1 MSEVFKKVKII
12 VSGHEVKIDVD
23 FDLSIA
29 NLDIDMDRVASQMG
43 FWGSVWSAAIE
54 ENIFAKAHYRH
65 WRAKMSE
72 MLQEKYPK
80 LSEWKVKVKIEATE
94 EFLKF
99 KRSLSI
105 SEKNIAISKNMFA
118 SFEKKSNQLQS
129 KGAMSR
135 TEIGAIGM
143 STPATPMVRKKERG
157 RPKKSEQRKKQ
168 QTKIKII
175 DPVVDDSDQ
184 RIKAMKSIFSKKK

>member
-1 MSEVFKKVKII
+1 MPKEFRNVKIV
-12 VSGHEVKIDVD
+12 VSGHEVELDVD
-23 FDLSIA
+23 VDLSIA

-65 WRAKMSE
+65 WRAKMAE
-72 MLQEKYPK
+72 MLLAKEPK
-80 LSEWKVKVKIEATE
+80 LSEWKIKVKIEATE

-105 SEKNIAISKNMFA
+105 SEKNVAISKNMFA

-143 STPATPMVRKKERG
+143 STPVTPKKRG
-157 RPKKSEQRKKQ
+157 RPKKSEQREKQ
-168 QTKIKII
+168 QTKIKKIE
-175 DPVVDDSDQ
+175 PVVDDSDQ
-184 RIKAMKSIFSKKK
+184 RIQAMKAMFSKKK